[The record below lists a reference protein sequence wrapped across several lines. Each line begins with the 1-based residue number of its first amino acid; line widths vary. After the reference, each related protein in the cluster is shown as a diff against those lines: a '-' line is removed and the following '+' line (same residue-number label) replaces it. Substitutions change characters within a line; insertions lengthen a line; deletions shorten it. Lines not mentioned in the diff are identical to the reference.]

1 MTLSPTRPPISVG
14 LATDAERFV
23 ATDRM
28 VWFQGV
34 RAASTEEL
42 LLGLVEDQRFGADT
56 EGADPTTYP
65 GVYGVYP
72 MTLNVPGPDGGL
84 GQVPCAGLSWVG
96 VHPDHRRQGV
106 LSAMMRHHLEQV
118 HEEADT
124 HVSAL
129 HASEPAIYGR
139 YGYGLASLELQVE
152 LGRQA
157 TLTAPELEDPATT
170 VTTQLATVS
179 DAEVPA
185 RMRAAHLRSGDLG
198 AVVGN
203 LGFYER
209 VCFQPVDELRD
220 KEPWRVLFARREG
233 EDVGFAVFRRTH
245 KWEKFRPAG
254 ELSVWLLVGDP
265 AAELVLLRRLV
276 DFDLMGSVSVGKVG
290 VDDPL
295 LLWAG
300 GPRSTSD
307 VGTYDSL
314 WVRLVD
320 LPEALQDRTWTQ
332 PCDVVV
338 EVDDASA
345 PWNQG
350 SWRMCA
356 DDTGEATV
364 ERTDSDADLKLP
376 VQALGAA
383 YLGGGSLAA
392 QHRAGLVVERRP
404 GAVSELSRA
413 LRTETA
419 PGAAMGF

>member
-1 MTLSPTRPPISVG
+1 MTPSPTRPPVSVG
-14 LATDAERFV
+14 LATDTERFL
-23 ATDRM
+23 ATDRT
-28 VWFQGV
+28 VWFQGLPV
-34 RAASTEEL
+34 ASIEER
-42 LLGLVEDQRFGADT
+42 LLGLAVDQRFAADI
-56 EGADPTTYP
+56 EDADPTTYP
-65 GVYGVYP
+65 GVYGVFP
-72 MTLNVPGPDGGL
+72 LTLNVPGPDGGL
-84 GQVPCAGLSWVG
+84 SQVPCAGLSWVG

-139 YGYGLASLELQVE
+139 YGYGLASLELQVG
-152 LGRQA
+152 LGRGS
-157 TLTAPELEDPATT
+157 TLTAPELEETATA
-170 VTTQLATVS
+170 VTTQFATVS
-179 DAEVPA
+179 EAGMPA
-185 RMRAAHLRSGDLG
+185 RLRDAHLRSGDLG
-198 AVVGN
+198 AVVGD

-209 VCFQPVDELRD
+209 VCFEPADQLRD
-220 KEPWRVLFARREG
+220 KEPSRVLFARRDG
-233 EDVGFAVFRRTH
+233 EDVGFAVFRRSH
-245 KWEKFRPAG
+245 KWENFRPAG
-254 ELSVWLLVGDP
+254 ELSVWLMVGDP
-265 AAELVLLRRLV
+265 AAELVLVRRLV
-276 DFDLMGSVSVGKVG
+276 DFDLMGSVSLSKVG

-295 LLWAG
+295 FLWAG

-320 LPEALQDRTWTQ
+320 LPEALQDRTWAQ

-338 EVDDASA
+338 EVDDVSA

-350 SWRMCA
+350 SWRIRA
-356 DDTGEATV
+356 DDTGHAVV
-364 ERTDSDADLKLP
+364 ERTSADADVKLP

-383 YLGGGSLAA
+383 YLGGGSLVA
-392 QHRAGLVVERRP
+392 QHRAGLVVERST

-413 LRTETA
+413 LRTQLA